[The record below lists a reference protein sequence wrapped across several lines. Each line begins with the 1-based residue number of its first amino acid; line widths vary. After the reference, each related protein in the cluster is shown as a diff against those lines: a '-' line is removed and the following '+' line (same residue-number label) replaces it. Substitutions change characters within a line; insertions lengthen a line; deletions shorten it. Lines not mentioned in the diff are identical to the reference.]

1 MLHFKI
7 VGSGKPIV
15 FLHGFLESISMWETL
30 ELEKFPFQSILID
43 LPGHGKSTVLPETI
57 SIDAMAALVVETL
70 NHLKLDSFDLVG
82 HSMGGYVALQLA
94 KTNSKVD
101 SICLLNSSFWAD
113 AEAKKADRN
122 RVIELVKTH
131 KNHFL
136 NEAIP
141 GLFAH
146 PELHTK
152 FISKLI
158 DEASNMEVE
167 AIAYATQVMRDRL
180 GSEAFVES
188 NPSKIKIIQG
198 EFDKAIPLE
207 VMLSKTQDIPLDLSV
222 LKGIGHMSHV
232 EATSDVELLLNDF
245 FGS

>member
-1 MLHFKI
+1 MIHFEIK
-7 VGSGKPIV
+7 GSGKPVV
-15 FLHGFLESISMWETL
+15 FLHGFLESLSMWETL
-30 ELEKFPFQSILID
+30 ELDKFPFQSVLID
-43 LPGHGKSTVLPETI
+43 LPGHGKSTALPDVI
-57 SIDAMAALVVETL
+57 SLEAMAESVAETL
-70 NHLKLDSFDLVG
+70 KQLHLESFDLVG

-94 KTNSKVD
+94 KTNPNVGK
-101 SICLLNSSFWAD
+101 ICLLNSSFWED
-113 AEAKKADRN
+113 SEAKKSDRN

-146 PELHTK
+146 PRLHTD
-152 FISKLI
+152 FIQQLI
-158 DEASNMEVE
+158 NEAAAMEVE
-167 AIAYATQVMRDRL
+167 AIAYATQAMRDRV

-198 EFDKAIPLE
+198 ELDKAIPLE
-207 VMLSKTQDIPLDLSV
+207 LMLQKIQHLPLDISI

-232 EATSDVELLLNDF
+232 EATSDVQLLLHEF
-245 FGS
+245 LMH

>member
-1 MLHFKI
+1 MIHVEIK
-7 VGSGKPIV
+7 GSGKPVV
-15 FLHGFLESISMWETL
+15 FLHGFLESISMWERL

-43 LPGHGKSTVLPETI
+43 LPGHGKSTALPDVI
-57 SIDAMAALVVETL
+57 SLEAMAESVAETL
-70 NHLKLDSFDLVG
+70 QSLKLESFDLVG

-94 KTNSKVD
+94 KTIPNVGK
-101 SICLLNSSFWAD
+101 ICLLNSSFWED
-113 AEAKKADRN
+113 SQAKKSDRN

-146 PELHTK
+146 PELHAE
-152 FISKLI
+152 FIQQLI
-158 DEASNMEVE
+158 SEASAMEVE
-167 AIAYATQVMRDRL
+167 AISHATQAMRDRA
-180 GSEAFVES
+180 GSEAFVEL

-198 EFDKAIPLE
+198 ELDKAIPLE
-207 VMLSKTQDIPLDLSV
+207 MMLQKTEGLPIDISI

-232 EATSDVELLLNDF
+232 EATSDVQLLLREF
-245 FGS
+245 LVH

>member
-43 LPGHGKSTVLPETI
+43 LPGHGKSTVLPETV

-94 KTNSKVD
+94 KTNPKVD

-113 AEAKKADRN
+113 TEAKKADRN

-141 GLFAH
+141 GLFAF
-146 PELHTK
+146 PESHTA
-152 FISKLI
+152 FIQQLI
-158 DEASNMEVE
+158 GEAANMDIQ
-167 AIAYATQVMRDRL
+167 AIVYATQAMRDRF

-188 NPSKIKIIQG
+188 NPSRIKIIQG
-198 EFDKAIPLE
+198 ELDKAIPLE
-207 VMLSKTQDIPLDLSV
+207 TMLQKIQGLPLDISI

-232 EATSDVELLLNDF
+232 EATADVNVLLTDF
-245 FGS
+245 FGN